1 MRGADLYSSEA
12 AAAGQQLY
20 DNNPGNRR
28 GLAHI
33 LAQQYATKT
42 QSLYSDPGPGNKL
55 DTATEPEPNISWEP
69 FTSPAPAPAP
79 VSSAFI
85 SHLAGYGYNTGD
97 QRAVVTVPST
107 KL

>member
-42 QSLYSDPGPGNKL
+42 QSLYSDPGPGYKL